1 MFHSSECHGEID
13 LGSLPDDVRS
23 RLAVLP
29 GEWLEFDP
37 HSSTIVVRHTQPTD
51 APVVPTAASELVR
64 MLDEI
69 PYDLQTR
76 IPGGDF
82 LIHTEATG
90 ELVRLRV
97 REGGALEIRW
107 AHPDY
112 EGATKRPYGD
122 GHEIVIEPWEQRLN
136 GSIEFMSRE
145 PQEAAKNLQDLA
157 DTFEGLHPEGDF
169 RAVAAEGGCVQVDMS
184 VVNLDARLLVD
195 RCIELAEPR
204 TLAGRVDVSSFGDA
218 RPEHLVR
225 FLFEFGEVWVQHPL
239 LWSEPPA

>member
-1 MFHSSECHGEID
+1 MFHTSECHGEVA
-13 LGSLPDDVRS
+13 LGALPGEVRS
-23 RLAVLP
+23 RLARLP

-37 HSSTIVVRHTQPTD
+37 DSSMIVVRHTQPTD

-76 IPGGDF
+76 IPGGDL

-90 ELVRLRV
+90 ELVRMRV

-112 EGATKRPYGD
+112 EGATKRPWGD

-136 GSIEFMSRE
+136 GSLEFMSRE
-145 PQEAAKNLQDLA
+145 PEAAATALQELA

-169 RAVAAEGGCVQVDMS
+169 RATAGEGGRVQVEMN
-184 VVNLDARLLVD
+184 VVNLDARLFVD

-204 TLAGRVDVSSFGDA
+204 TLTGRVDVSSFSDA

>member
-1 MFHSSECHGEID
+1 MFHSSECHGDVD
-13 LGSLPDDVRS
+13 LGPLPDGVRT
-23 RLAVLP
+23 RLAGLP
-29 GEWLEFDP
+29 GEWLEFDLA
-37 HSSTIVVRHTQPTD
+37 SSTIVVRHTQPTE
-51 APVVPTAASELVR
+51 APVVATAASELVR

-97 REGGALEIRW
+97 QEGGALEIRW

-112 EGATKRPYGD
+112 EGASKRPYGD

-136 GSIEFMSRE
+136 GSIEFMSRD
-145 PQEAAKNLQDLA
+145 PQAAAKELQDLA

-169 RAVAAEGGCVQVDMS
+169 RASAGEGSRVQVEMN

-204 TLAGRVDVSSFGDA
+204 TLNGRVDVSSFGDA

-225 FLFEFGEVWVQHPL
+225 FLFEFGEVWVQHPM
-239 LWSEPPA
+239 LWSEPPT

>member
-1 MFHSSECHGEID
+1 MFHSSECHGEVD
-13 LGSLPDDVRS
+13 LGPLPDEVRG
-23 RLAVLP
+23 RLAGLP

-37 HSSTIVVRHTQPTD
+37 ASSAIVVRHTQPTD
-51 APVVPTAASELVR
+51 APVVATAASELVR

-69 PYDLQTR
+69 PYDQQTR

-97 REGGALEIRW
+97 HDGGALEIRW

-112 EGATKRPYGD
+112 EGASKRPYGD
-122 GHEIVIEPWEQRLN
+122 GHEIVTEPWEQRLN
-136 GSIEFMSRE
+136 GSIEFMSRD
-145 PQEAAKNLQDLA
+145 PAAAAQQLQDLA

-169 RAVAAEGGCVQVDMS
+169 RAMADEGGVQIEMN

-204 TLAGRVDVSSFGDA
+204 TLSGRIDVSSFGDA

-239 LWSEPPA
+239 LWSEPPS